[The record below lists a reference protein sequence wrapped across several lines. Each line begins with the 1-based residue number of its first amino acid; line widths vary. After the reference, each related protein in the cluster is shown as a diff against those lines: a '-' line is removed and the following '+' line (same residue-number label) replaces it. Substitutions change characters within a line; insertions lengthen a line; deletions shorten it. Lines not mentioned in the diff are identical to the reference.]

1 MWRLLGLTLASA
13 FGTALKFW
21 AEGVLATEN
30 RQSKQANK
38 KRRK

>member
-1 MWRLLGLTLASA
+1 MWRLIGLTLASV
-13 FGTALKFW
+13 FGTVLKFW
-21 AEGVLATEN
+21 AETELATET